1 MLCRISLEI
10 THEFT
15 PRINLKNFWP
25 SQWSTPGIFIRL
37 SLMVS
42 LSFFL
47 WKKKLSP
54 VSSLRWLTVLR
65 GVRHGVSKEK
75 ADAVFL
81 VLCLTRWRIPS
92 RNSWKNTSDRSF
104 FNTRG
109 TLGPD
114 PRYQW
119 SKQFSNIKIF
129 NEISKFYNRTC
140 IKHSFT
146 SNWLACCSCIIFV
159 LTIQRSEIID
169 SVEEIHEVKWL
180 ASILGDKHGPNF
192 IWEIILSLTLFSF
205 QHL

>member
-15 PRINLKNFWP
+15 PRINLKNSWP
-25 SQWSTPGIFIRL
+25 SQCSTPGILIRL

-42 LSFFL
+42 LSQVSV
-47 WKKKLSP
+47 KKKLSP
-54 VSSLRWLTVLR
+54 VSNLRWLTVLR

-81 VLCLTRWRIPS
+81 VLCLTRWRILS
-92 RNSWKNTSDRSF
+92 WNSWKNTSDRSF

-169 SVEEIHEVKWL
+169 SVRITN
-180 ASILGDKHGPNF
+180 IDFGR
-192 IWEIILSLTLFSF
+192 
-205 QHL
+205 

>member
-1 MLCRISLEI
+1 
-10 THEFT
+10 
-15 PRINLKNFWP
+15 
-25 SQWSTPGIFIRL
+25 
-37 SLMVS
+37 MVS
-42 LSFFL
+42 LSQVSV
-47 WKKKLSP
+47 KKKLSP

-129 NEISKFYNRTC
+129 NEISKFYKRTC